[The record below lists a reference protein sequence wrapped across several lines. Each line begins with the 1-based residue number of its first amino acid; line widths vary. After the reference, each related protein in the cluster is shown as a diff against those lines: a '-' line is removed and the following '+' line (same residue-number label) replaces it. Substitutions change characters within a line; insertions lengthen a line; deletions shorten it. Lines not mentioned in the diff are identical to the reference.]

1 MDSQHGSR
9 RGLAHTRQLMLLA
22 RLTSG
27 QGRPSCFHPL
37 RSECSDK
44 ELATA
49 LSFRVEEVV
58 HVQAFVE

>member
-1 MDSQHGSR
+1 
-9 RGLAHTRQLMLLA
+9 
-22 RLTSG
+22 LTSG